1 MKYKKT
7 LAVCL
12 AALMLTAGCGL
23 AEVIWP
29 EEIRVIESEAFAGA
43 QEIKDLVLP
52 QSVESIGWK
61 AFSGCSG
68 LVSAVLPESVTAI
81 GNSVFS
87 NCSSLRN
94 VTLPQSLAS
103 IPTSMFYRCSS
114 LETISIPQSVQS
126 IGSYAFKECTAL
138 ISLTVPEGVLSIGT
152 DAFAGCPGLTLCVAE
167 GSAAEAYAKANG
179 IGYEYPQEPE
189 EDGIVKL
196 NDVVYDL
203 DWFDYKSFYTVA
215 GVKAGKTFT
224 LTDLMTALSF
234 DVYVQSAGY
243 HADVEPLTAEDT
255 ATMLR
260 IYGVER
266 VEDISYIRRPMVATV
281 GPVQLV
287 CSMYGEAHGSED
299 IGEENGYDGQF
310 CVHFRNSTTSGSQ
323 EVLEENQAP
332 IDKAVIFVKAKGSE
346 VRTSP

>member
-1 MKYKKT
+1 MRHIKA
-7 LAVCL
+7 LALWTAMLMMTIVC
-12 AALMLTAGCGL
+12 AS
-23 AEVIWP
+23 AEQAWP
-29 EEIRVIESEAFAGA
+29 DELRIIEDEAFCGA
-43 QEIKDLVLP
+43 KNITELILP
-52 QSVESIGWK
+52 QSIESIGWK
-61 AFSGCSG
+61 AFSGCSE
-68 LVSAVLPESVTAI
+68 LVSVVISQSVKEI

-87 NCSSLRN
+87 NCTSLTD
-94 VTLPQSLAS
+94 VTLPQGLESVV
-103 IPTSMFYRCSS
+103 TSMFYRCSS
-114 LETISIPQSVQS
+114 LETVVIPQSVQS

-138 ISLTVPEGVLSIGT
+138 TSVTIPQSVSKIGT
-152 DAFAGCPGLTLCVAE
+152 DAFAGCPGLTLCVVE
-167 GSAAEAYAKANG
+167 GSAAEQYAKDNG
-179 IGYEYPQEPE
+179 IAYIYPEEPE
-189 EDGIVKL
+189 EEGVVQL

-255 ATMLR
+255 ATMMR